1 VSSFPQIVY
10 AAATTT
16 CTFLLDGDGICRR
29 VVMRVHGTRPAEI
42 ARRCLGAQYVAS
54 LSMVSDQGLVERPEP
69 GAHLLFAR
77 TENGRVSLVKTAE
90 LEHFETY
97 DEDADDYAVVA
108 DDELDETNDLGT
120 EPRGQVLES
129 GFELTGGHS
138 ASGHND
144 CEPEEDEIETDPF
157 ARDLRPSSAV
167 LTSAPELADLEPYE
181 IDDSCY
187 EQEEGSVTV
196 RGNAY
201 FQQPDPSVAR
211 RYQDL
216 LERAA
221 YSDAPPRP
229 AYLQTPRVPILGVL
243 PKRTA
248 TFGRK

>member
-1 VSSFPQIVY
+1 MSSFPQIVY

-16 CTFLLDGDGICRR
+16 CTFLLDGEGICRR
-29 VVMRVHGTRPAEI
+29 VVMRVHGSRSAEI

-54 LSMVSDQGLVERPEP
+54 LSMVSDQGLVERPEL

-97 DEDADDYAVVA
+97 DEDDDAYAVVA
-108 DDELDETNDLGT
+108 EDDLTETLDLGT

-129 GFELTGGHS
+129 GFELSGGYP
-138 ASGHND
+138 AMD
-144 CEPEEDEIETDPF
+144 DDEMETDPF

-167 LTSAPELADLEPYE
+167 LTSAPEIEDLEAHEVDRSSYE
-181 IDDSCY
+181 
-187 EQEEGSVTV
+187 EEEGSVTM
-196 RGNAY
+196 RGHAY
-201 FQQPDPSVAR
+201 FQTPDPSVAR

-221 YSDAPPRP
+221 HTERSPRP